1 MSGTEFNERAILS
14 LPPKFAIMGKIS
26 HKEVKVETRKAA
38 VKLRW
43 EERGREGDEN
53 EVRADVR
60 REEEIQ
66 REPFQLNRGVVNY
79 SYKRATDMSGNK
91 RVHLPQNHLGMQRE
105 SNLLVWENE
114 LVATA
119 RDLERHGTFGSNL
132 TDSLKEG

>member
-1 MSGTEFNERAILS
+1 MAGFRGLWT
-14 LPPKFAIMGKIS
+14 
-26 HKEVKVETRKAA
+26 A
-38 VKLRW
+38 V
-43 EERGREGDEN
+43 
-53 EVRADVR
+53 
-60 REEEIQ
+60 
-66 REPFQLNRGVVNY
+66 Y